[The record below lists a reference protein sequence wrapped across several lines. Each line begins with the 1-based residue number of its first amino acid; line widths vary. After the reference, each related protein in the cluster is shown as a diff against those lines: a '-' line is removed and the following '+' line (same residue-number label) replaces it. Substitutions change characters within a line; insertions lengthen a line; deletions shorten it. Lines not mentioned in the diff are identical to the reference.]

1 LNSLSED
8 PQEIADLAQAM
19 EQMSTAM
26 GEAERDK
33 MMNEGRAMSL
43 DEAVELVLTYT
54 MNEGRAMS
62 LDEAVE
68 LVLTYTGHLTS

>member
-1 LNSLSED
+1 LECFAFIAIASGQHEHAAILLGATSEAREKLNSLSED
-8 PQEIADLAQAM
+8 PQ
-19 EQMSTAM
+19 M

-54 MNEGRAMS
+54 
-62 LDEAVE
+62 
-68 LVLTYTGHLTS
+68 GHLTS